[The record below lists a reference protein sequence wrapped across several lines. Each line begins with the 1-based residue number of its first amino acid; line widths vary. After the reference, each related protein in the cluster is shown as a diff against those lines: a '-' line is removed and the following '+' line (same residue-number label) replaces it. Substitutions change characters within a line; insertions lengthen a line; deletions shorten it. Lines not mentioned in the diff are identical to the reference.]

1 MTYNTIANSLCK
13 RLKEAYCLPL
23 IHNNKES
30 ANDRSGDGIRVEL
43 TYSGNKEGPSNT
55 AQEAIDVRINSPP
68 LITKKLSERYADQCK
83 VTHVVPTA

>member
-1 MTYNTIANSLCK
+1 MTYNTIANSLRK